1 MGKMRHRQESTLH
14 GGVGIVSPRLRNGL
28 GTPAAPALRPLAWLL
43 AALPLLAPAGALL
56 AEEAPGYRLEIRKS
70 ERELLVRQRGRI
82 VKRYPIAT
90 GSGGRGDKNMRGD
103 KKTPTGIY
111 RVVAFREQGKFG
123 PFIQLNYPNLG
134 DAWRGYLNERLDAQS
149 FQNLAKAHQEARI
162 PPQNTPLGGQIGLHG
177 LGAPSAD
184 KSFIHRNFD
193 WTKGCIA
200 LTNSQLRELRQYL
213 EIGTRVAIWE

>member
-1 MGKMRHRQESTLH
+1 MCAAQYKQAAKQRQMRRRCAPPARAWRQ
-14 GGVGIVSPRLRNGL
+14 
-28 GTPAAPALRPLAWLL
+28 LAWLL
-43 AALPLLAPAGALL
+43 AALPLLPPAGAAL
-56 AEEAPGYRLEIRKS
+56 AEDAPGYRIEIRKS
-70 ERELLVRQRGRI
+70 ERELLVRQGERV
-82 VKRYPIAT
+82 VKRYPVAT
-90 GSGGRGDKNMRGD
+90 GSGGRGDKEVRGD

-111 RVVAFREQGKFG
+111 RVVAFREEGKFG

-134 DAWRGYLNERLDAQS
+134 DAWRGYLSERLDARS
-149 FQNLAKAHQEARI
+149 FQDLAQAHREARI

-213 EIGTRVAIWE
+213 KIGTQVAIRE